1 MLIVAFGTRP
11 ELLKIEPLLEYWQ
24 QIGFSDWKV
33 WLTFQHEELCKQLQ
47 NDWKFK
53 EHVVGFEKK
62 SHYLTNVN
70 KMDHAT
76 WTDNRLDFVVSS
88 QMLIADDHVELNDYK
103 AILVQ
108 GDTASA
114 FACALAAFHRKIP
127 VIHLEAGLRS
137 WNQESPY
144 PEEAYRR
151 MISMISSINLC
162 PTWKNE
168 KTLTD
173 EKVPGK
179 SFVVGNTILDSLKNK
194 NIIPGFSYKILVTLH
209 RREKIDEIEQW
220 FKVIEQLAEQNQH
233 LEFILPIHKNPAV
246 YRFKDSFRYVR
257 CTEPLEHDEFI
268 NILKDVQAVITD
280 SGGVAEES
288 SYLGKRIF
296 LCRESTERQEAWQ
309 FYTWCYTPE
318 DLLQNF
324 NNFVKYNFTKNL
336 EAKCPFGDGN
346 SCKYI
351 TNILIN
357 EGVISLNK

>member
-1 MLIVAFGTRP
+1 MILVAFGTRP
-11 ELLKIEPLLEYWQ
+11 ELLKIEPLLEYFEK
-24 QIGFSDWKV
+24 IGFSNWKV
-33 WLTFQHEELCKQLQ
+33 WLTGQHEELCEDLIK
-47 NDWKFK
+47 NWKFK
-53 EHVVGFEKK
+53 DKCFGGKITNFE
-62 SHYLTNVN
+62 
-70 KMDHAT
+70 
-76 WTDNRLDFVVSS
+76 NRLDDIFSTILKS
-88 QMLIADDHVELNDYK
+88 AAFFLDRGANIDAL
-103 AILVQ
+103 LVQ

-114 FACALAAFHRKIP
+114 AACALVAFHRKIP
-127 VIHLEAGLRS
+127 IIHLEAGLRS
-137 WNQESPY
+137 WSQESPY

-151 MISMISSINLC
+151 IISMISSINLC

-194 NIIPGFSYKILVTLH
+194 NITPGFSNKILVTLH

-220 FKVIEQLAEQNQH
+220 FKVVEQLAEQNQH

-268 NILKDVQAVITD
+268 NILKDVQAVVTD

-296 LCRESTERQEAWQ
+296 LCRQSTERQEAWQ